1 MSALKTF
8 CVAIVIMGF
17 EHLWML
23 VITGLVAGCCVIIGT
38 MKAWWSKYCKLY
50 IKTRK
55 IVCLLTENHMKRGSV
70 KSACF
75 LFESTRPQQWETE
88 RCVSRN
94 RERSSWRIVVCKSCE
109 SFVRAHLASRSCS
122 VFLVLSK
129 KLLNEGQQHSI
140 SCHVRKK
147 QSEKL
152 MCNSQGGQ

>member
-1 MSALKTF
+1 M
-8 CVAIVIMGF
+8 
-17 EHLWML
+17 
-23 VITGLVAGCCVIIGT
+23 
-38 MKAWWSKYCKLY
+38 
-50 IKTRK
+50 
-55 IVCLLTENHMKRGSV
+55 CLLTENHMKRGSV

-75 LFESTRPQQWETE
+75 YLRARDHNNGKQSGVSPETE
-88 RCVSRN
+88 NVAAEGLLRVDQ
-94 RERSSWRIVVCKSCE
+94 E